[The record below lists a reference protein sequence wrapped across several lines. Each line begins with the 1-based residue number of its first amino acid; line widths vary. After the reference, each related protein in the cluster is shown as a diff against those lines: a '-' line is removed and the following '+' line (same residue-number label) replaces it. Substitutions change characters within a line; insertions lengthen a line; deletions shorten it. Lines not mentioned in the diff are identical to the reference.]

1 MCCTKR
7 GTSTIKAHQ
16 NADMNEPRLFTAP
29 HTRQSTVDRSIKTTI
44 NQVIAQ
50 ESLNNERKL
59 AYIRLVVLIISS
71 LLDVVVFLFPQAVFG
86 EEVISPTIV
95 LISLSAC
102 LISAGI
108 LVILR
113 QSAAWKWLAW
123 LQTGIPLF
131 DALLLGFFITNIW
144 RTLGE
149 IQPDI
154 IINIATFCC
163 LLAVSGGMRI
173 RRRASILTTVLALA
187 NFTYAAALFQIDL
200 AISLFVLFTLLGT
213 GMMGMLTAG
222 IVRRQ
227 GKNAAGRL
235 LMQQFLPETVV
246 EAAFE
251 SPIQLLEQPRQ
262 CDVTIMVTDLRGFTR
277 YSENMEPLAVL
288 DSLNQLQGFLSEVV
302 EQQGGWVDKF
312 MGDGMLAVFGAPRTL
327 ENHAEQA
334 LRAAQIILR
343 EVKYWSPLPIGI
355 GIHSGSVVAGCLG
368 MNGHLEFTVIGDTVN
383 VAARLEALT
392 KQVGHPLLISHSTQ
406 RRLNNWP
413 LMPLGELPIRGREQ
427 QIEVFTL
434 DTVS

>member
-1 MCCTKR
+1 MD
-7 GTSTIKAHQ
+7 SSIKA
-16 NADMNEPRLFTAP
+16 
-29 HTRQSTVDRSIKTTI
+29 TI

-50 ESLNNERKL
+50 ESLRNERKL

-71 LLDVVVFLFPQAVFG
+71 FLDVVVFLFPKAVLG
-86 EEVISPTIV
+86 EEFISPTIA

-102 LISAGI
+102 LTAAGI
-108 LVILR
+108 LIILR
-113 QSAAWKWLAW
+113 QPTAWKWLAW
-123 LQTGIPLF
+123 LQTVIPLF
-131 DALLLGFFITNIW
+131 DSLLLGFFITNIW
-144 RTLGE
+144 RTLGD
-149 IQPDI
+149 IKPDI
-154 IINIATFCC
+154 IINIAAFCC

-173 RRRASILTTVLALA
+173 RRRASVLTTVLALA
-187 NFTYAAALFQIDL
+187 NFAYAAVLFQIDL
-200 AISLFVLFTLLGT
+200 AVSLFVLFTLLGT

-288 DSLNQLQGFLSEVV
+288 DCLNQLQGFLSEVV

-343 EVKYWSPLPIGI
+343 DVKYWSPLPIGM

-392 KQVGHPLLISHSTQ
+392 KQVGHPLLISQSTQ
-406 RRLNNWP
+406 LRLSNWP
-413 LMPLGELPIRGREQ
+413 LMPLGKLPIRGREQ
-427 QIEVFTL
+427 QIEVFTF
-434 DTVS
+434 DTGL